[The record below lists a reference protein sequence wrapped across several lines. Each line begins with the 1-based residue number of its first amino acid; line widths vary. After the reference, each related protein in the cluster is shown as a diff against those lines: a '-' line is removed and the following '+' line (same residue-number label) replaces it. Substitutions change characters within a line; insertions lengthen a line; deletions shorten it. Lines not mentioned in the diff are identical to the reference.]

1 MSFGEKILEYKND
14 ILNDLASLVAID
26 SVSVE
31 GSEKPRQ
38 ALEYMLARGT
48 EMGLKAKNVDNIAG
62 HLEYGTG
69 KRLCGV
75 LTHLDVVPAGKGW
88 SVPPFA
94 LTQKDGRLYGRGV
107 ADDKGSAVVA
117 MYCLKAL
124 LDNGINADST
134 IRLIMGTTE
143 ETGMTDVKHYFSKER
158 VPDIGFTPDSDY
170 GICNCEKGILQ
181 ISVTGKNDS
190 KIIKAATGGSAV
202 NAVPDSCTFTLSQEI
217 TVPKNCCGNFTTEC
231 KNGITRLTSE
241 GSAAHA
247 MEPYKGFNSIT
258 HAVNML
264 CSLYSGNEIG
274 SMLQFINEC
283 IGIKTDGSPMG
294 LNLNDQQ
301 SGSLTMNLGV
311 INIDSEN
318 AAVKIDLRYPVSACY
333 DSIADTIK
341 SCAEK
346 YGLSVSV
353 DSHLAPLN
361 VPADSRIIAA
371 LQQAYKEITGE
382 MPNLYSTGGGTYA
395 RSLENK
401 GVAFGPVFSS
411 DCSNMHKPDESLN
424 TENFLLHAQICLEAM
439 YRMFTQ

>member
-1 MSFGEKILEYKND
+1 
-14 ILNDLASLVAID
+14 
-26 SVSVE
+26 
-31 GSEKPRQ
+31 
-38 ALEYMLARGT
+38 
-48 EMGLKAKNVDNIAG
+48 
-62 HLEYGTG
+62 
-69 KRLCGV
+69 
-75 LTHLDVVPAGKGW
+75 
-88 SVPPFA
+88 
-94 LTQKDGRLYGRGV
+94 
-107 ADDKGSAVVA
+107 
-117 MYCLKAL
+117 
-124 LDNGINADST
+124 
-134 IRLIMGTTE
+134 
-143 ETGMTDVKHYFSKER
+143 
-158 VPDIGFTPDSDY
+158 
-170 GICNCEKGILQ
+170 
-181 ISVTGKNDS
+181 
-190 KIIKAATGGSAV
+190 
-202 NAVPDSCTFTLSQEI
+202 
-217 TVPKNCCGNFTTEC
+217 
-231 KNGITRLTSE
+231 
-241 GSAAHA
+241 

-283 IGIKTDGSPMG
+283 IGVKTDGSPMG

-395 RSLENK
+395 RSLKNR
-401 GVAFGPVFSS
+401 GVAFGPVFSN